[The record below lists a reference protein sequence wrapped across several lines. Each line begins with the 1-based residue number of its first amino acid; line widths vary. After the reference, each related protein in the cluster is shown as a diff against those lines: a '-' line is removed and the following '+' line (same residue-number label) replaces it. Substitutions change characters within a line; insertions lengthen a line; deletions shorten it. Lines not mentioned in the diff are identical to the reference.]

1 MDDCFHQILL
11 MAFLKVLE
19 DGSHM
24 VMMECPET
32 VNTLLHEFL
41 LWEPATPALVKKE
54 NKTRPE
60 TAKAQTDNN
69 RDAAEPAT
77 VRPATA
83 RQT

>member
-1 MDDCFHQILL
+1 

-24 VMMECPET
+24 VMLECPEP
-32 VNTLLHEFL
+32 VNTLLHEFF
-41 LWEPATPALVKKE
+41 LWEPLNLPPPKKE
-54 NKTRPE
+54 PKTRPE
-60 TAKAQTDNN
+60 TAKPQTDNTI
-69 RDAAEPAT
+69 AESAT